1 MFVRCLILSFF
12 AVAFASRAETIVSQ
26 SQQFVVHSSGKR
38 IAIDKIPAGTVE
50 VVPEFLV
57 VTAERVRQALVA
69 EIPALAEARSPI
81 HIAIID
87 TAGADSPVTIAS
99 SRFADGWKYEMA
111 VPRVAEQSRL
121 VKGFM
126 NALLLQYANHG
137 SERSAELPAWL
148 TEGLAEQLY
157 FSIGP
162 SFVISRAPTAW
173 ESSTRDINHWTREML
188 RTNAL
193 PSFQEL
199 TMAAV
204 PPDNTLQQSVYL
216 AGAHLLAHALL
227 QAPNGRQHFAK
238 FLRSLPHTWNWQ
250 TAFMHSF
257 EFHRMLDVEKWWSLT
272 TIEFTTRD
280 QRQAWSQEMSLRKLD
295 ELVRVRVEYRDATNA
310 LPEVRLVDVKAIL
323 EQNDAGLQQQAL
335 QEIVSQLKYTV
346 PHMAQPVAAIA
357 LSYEKTLEGYLQN
370 RGRKVVVRP
379 GLPTTPAALS
389 QSQKSDLLRRLAAL
403 DQQRRALADRTVTA
417 AR

>member
-1 MFVRCLILSFF
+1 VFVRCLIFSFF
-12 AVAFASRAETIVSQ
+12 VAAFVSRAETIVSQ
-26 SQQFVVHSSGKR
+26 SQQFVVHASGKPL
-38 IAIDKIPAGTVE
+38 AIKNIPAGAVE

-57 VTAERVRQALVA
+57 VTAERVRRALVA
-69 EIPALAEARSPI
+69 EIPALDEARSPI
-81 HIAIID
+81 HIVIID
-87 TAGADSPVTIAS
+87 SAGADSLVRIVG

-111 VPRVAEQSRL
+111 VPRVTEESRL
-121 VKGFM
+121 VKGFIDT
-126 NALLLQYANHG
+126 LILQYANRG
-137 SERSAELPAWL
+137 SERSAELPAWV

-162 SFVISRAPTAW
+162 SFVISRTPTAW
-173 ESSTRDINHWTREML
+173 EASARDMNHWTREML
-188 RTNAL
+188 RTNAV

-199 TMAAV
+199 TTSAV
-204 PPDNTLQQSVYL
+204 PADKTLQESVYL
-216 AGAHLLAHALL
+216 AGTHLLAHALL
-227 QAPNGRQHFAK
+227 EAPNGRQRFAK
-238 FLRSLPHTWNWQ
+238 FLRGLSRTWNWQ
-250 TAFMHSF
+250 TAFMQSY

-295 ELVRVRVEYRDATNA
+295 ELVRVRVEYREATNA

-323 EQNDAGLQQQAL
+323 DENDPVLQQNAL

-357 LSYEKTLEGYLQN
+357 FSYQKTLEGYLQN
-370 RGRKVVVRP
+370 RGRAGVRP

-389 QSQKSDLLRRLAAL
+389 QTQKADLLRRLAML
-403 DQQRRALADRTVTA
+403 DQQRRALADRNVTA